1 MLDERTGCALQTRDE
16 RMFVDGTKIGVILSP
31 FDKLRVNSTKWSRKI
46 SIYALCMILL
56 TLSACTDYE
65 AMIDDEY
72 EQWLAEQEE
81 KSSSSGE
88 SSEVDEGTSSSIE
101 QSSNSR
107 KNKSSSSESP
117 KSSSSQIITSSL
129 SIGSELVDGVLVDH
143 RDDQRYKTVTI
154 GTQIWMAEN
163 LNYETENSY
172 CYNDLRSFCSKYGKL
187 YTWDAATTACPSGWH
202 LPSKTEWETLFAA
215 VGDSLIAGKVLK
227 SKSDWNS
234 EGNGT
239 DEFGF
244 SALPAGDR
252 KYDGTYY
259 NEKSWVNFWCST
271 ESGSDIAYHMYLGD
285 DYDRAFLNDVVKN
298 NAFSVRCLLNDEKTL
313 KSSSSN
319 KDSEPADKTSSSSES
334 SKSSSSSAK
343 SSSSKTLQSSS
354 SQKIVPS
361 SSSNVVDPVE
371 ESSSSSSKVPEPVEG
386 TLTDS
391 RDSQTYKTVTIG
403 SQVWMAENLNYET
416 DDSYCYNDTIEYCSK
431 YGRFYTWAA
440 AMDSAGTWSSN
451 GKGCGY
457 GLICSSKN
465 PVRGVCPEGWHLP
478 TKSEWNFLFETVGGV
493 SSAGTMLKASVDWK
507 NNGDNADVFRF
518 SALPAGNRDYEGGYV
533 IEGFYAYFWS
543 STQSFSYYEEDP
555 RRYAYCVGLYNHS
568 VYASLDEVSKLNG
581 FSVRCLKD

>member
-46 SIYALCMILL
+46 SIYALCTILL

-154 GTQIWMAEN
+154 GTQTWMAEN

-259 NEKSWVNFWCST
+259 NEKFWVNFWCST

-285 DYDRAFLNDVVKN
+285 DYDKAFLNDVVKN

-319 KDSEPADKTSSSSES
+319 KDSEPTDKTSSSSES

-416 DDSYCYNDTIEYCSK
+416 GDSYCYNDTIEYCTK
-431 YGRFYTWAA
+431 YGRFYTWDAA
-440 AMDSAGTWSSN
+440 TTA
-451 GKGCGY
+451 
-457 GLICSSKN
+457 
-465 PVRGVCPEGWHLP
+465 CPSGWHLP
-478 TKSEWNFLFETVGGV
+478 SKTEWESLISEIGGESIAGKVLKSTKGWDKNGNGTDAFGFTVLPVG
-493 SSAGTMLKASVDWK
+493 SRRD
-507 NNGDNADVFRF
+507 NGDYD
-518 SALPAGNRDYEGGYV
+518 GEGG
-533 IEGFYAYFWS
+533 FARFWS
-543 STQSFSYYEEDP
+543 STEYNSNSVHYLYIDYYLDKSQLARLEKN
-555 RRYAYCVGLYNHS
+555 YGL
-568 VYASLDEVSKLNG
+568 
-581 FSVRCLKD
+581 SVRCLKD